1 MPSLGQAVAALWLVL
16 GTARAANYVV
26 YDGGVRRQN
35 DTTITNNT
43 YAPGL
48 GGRFAGGASGLVL
61 TDVGA
66 GWRVEAVG
74 GVAAATPA
82 VHRSVCAYGNGGD
95 FANCSTR
102 WVPGLSRCMFGKSC
116 PRVLHVLSSPCTV
129 VSRALWRCACGMA
142 PVFTTDLGMP
152 STRLGGMRR
161 S

>member
-1 MPSLGQAVAALWLVL
+1 MSVHESVIVFVEPAGQYDGHLIVGNRLEPETKLEPRPLLMPSLGQAVAALWLVL

-95 FANCSTR
+95 FASCSTR
-102 WVPGLSRCMFGKSC
+102 
-116 PRVLHVLSSPCTV
+116 
-129 VSRALWRCACGMA
+129 
-142 PVFTTDLGMP
+142 
-152 STRLGGMRR
+152 
-161 S
+161 